1 MGRSLNAVPDI
12 SNLGEGM
19 KKAERYQLISQV
31 TRDFWTQ
38 WSQEV
43 TPEYVIR
50 KQWHES
56 GRNLQPNDIVLIHD
70 KSSIKGKY
78 LMGKVVSVNVG
89 SDGRVRSCSV
99 GYTVPNKKEGS
110 DRYTNGRKILVT
122 RSIQRLSLLLPVEEQ
137 NGQMEVFESEVK
149 HIV

>member
-1 MGRSLNAVPDI
+1 M
-12 SNLGEGM
+12 
-19 KKAERYQLISQV
+19 ISQV
-31 TRDFWTQ
+31 TGDFWNR
-38 WSQEV
+38 WSQEI

-89 SDGRVRSCSV
+89 SDGRVRSCAV
-99 GYTVPNKKEGS
+99 GYTVPNKKEPS
-110 DRYTNGRKILVT
+110 DEYTSGRKILVT
-122 RSIQRLSLLLPVEEQ
+122 RSIQRLSLLLQIEEQ
-137 NGQMEVFESEVK
+137 DGPDLSESD
-149 HIV
+149 